1 MSIMFF
7 YMSELHF
14 LHGCFM
20 FCCISALDFGVKQIT
35 FTPLPQ
41 TRLHFKVTW
50 IDCVLGYNGYHL
62 SPPDNRLRLG
72 YNFDTTFLLHSRF
85 MFSFTELCERPM
97 KSQTSKITMVEK
109 LEKL

>member
-41 TRLHFKVTW
+41 ARLHFKVTW

-62 SPPDNRLRLG
+62 SPPPPITDYVWGTILTPHF
-72 YNFDTTFLLHSRF
+72 YSTPDSCF
-85 MFSFTELCERPM
+85 P
-97 KSQTSKITMVEK
+97 SQNSVKDQ
-109 LEKL
+109 